1 VWLLTK
7 IGIHGLGRIGRAL
20 MRASLSFPVDIACI
34 NDQHQDDA
42 NLLYLVK
49 RDSIYGRFPAEITSD
64 AQSWFVDH
72 KRIARCKLSRL
83 DAVPWAEYGVSVV
96 VDASG
101 TATSEECKAAL
112 ACGVKAVILTR
123 DSPAADI
130 TIIPGVNE
138 ESYSPDSHRTINAS
152 TCDGVAL
159 ATVLSALSHYEIV
172 SGSVLTIHPWL
183 SNQNLLD
190 GPVDASAYGEDY
202 GLGRSAHASVLP
214 RGTSVLGA
222 LASVMPAMA
231 TRMISMS
238 YRVPTS
244 AVSSLH
250 LCLNVESRTDDAIL
264 ARIVKD
270 WSVLHPAGLQCSN
283 EPSVSIDFLGATS
296 NATVDLRWTTA
307 DPTGHLV
314 RTVAWYDNELGY
326 AHHVLRLA
334 GLVS

>member
-1 VWLLTK
+1 
-7 IGIHGLGRIGRAL
+7 
-20 MRASLSFPVDIACI
+20 MRASLSSPVEVECL

-49 RDSIYGRFPAEITSD
+49 RDSIYGRFPAEIVSE
-64 AQSWFVDH
+64 AQSWFVDD
-72 KRIARCKLSRL
+72 KRIARYKLSRL
-83 DAVPWAEYGVSVV
+83 DAVPWADCGVSVV

-101 TATSEECKAAL
+101 TATREECDAAL
-112 ACGVKAVILTR
+112 ASGVKTVILTR
-123 DSPAADI
+123 ESPTADI

-138 ESYSPDSHRTINAS
+138 GSYSPNSHRIINAS

-159 ATVLSALSHYEIV
+159 ATVLSALSTYKIV

-190 GPVDASAYGEDY
+190 GPVDVSAYGEEY
-202 GLGRSAHASVLP
+202 GLGRSAQASVLP
-214 RGTSVLGA
+214 RGTSVLDA
-222 LASVMPAMA
+222 LASVMPGLAA
-231 TRMISMS
+231 RMISMS

-250 LCLNVESRTDDAIL
+250 LCLNVESRTEGAIL
-264 ARIVKD
+264 QRLMTE
-270 WSVLHPAGLQCSN
+270 WSVLHPAGLHCSD

-307 DPTGHLV
+307 DPAGHLI

-334 GLVS
+334 GLVG